1 METKEIEKQ
10 VNEFNKELEKIAQS
24 ISDANVRLWKL
35 IDKHGADCLIDTAY
49 NLEQCTKKLKEV
61 GKAPF

>member
-24 ISDANVRLWKL
+24 IFDANVRLWEL
-35 IDKHGADCLIDTAY
+35 IDKHGAACLIDTAN
-49 NLEQCTKKLKEV
+49 NLEQCTKELKKV

>member
-24 ISDANVRLWKL
+24 IFDANVRLWEL
-35 IDKHGADCLIDTAY
+35 IDKHGAACLIAKDY
-49 NLEQCTKKLKEV
+49 WK
-61 GKAPF
+61 

>member
-10 VNEFNKELEKIAQS
+10 VNEFDKELEKIAQS
-24 ISDANVRLWKL
+24 ISDANVRLWEL
-35 IDKHGADCLIDTAY
+35 IDKHWAVWLIDTAY
-49 NLEQCTKKLKEV
+49 NLEQCTKELKV